1 VQRRLYNPLK
11 IFILISV
18 AILLCLLRIN
28 VRAAPTLEIGDDA
41 PSFTLPDNQD
51 RQRSLGEFKSQWI
64 VLYFYPKDDTPGCT
78 AEACHFRD
86 DFKLLESLG
95 AQVVGI
101 SVDDSLSHKKFAEKY
116 KLPFPLLS
124 DASGEV
130 ADRYNALNNF
140 LVIKLA
146 KRYTYLINPQ
156 GKIAK
161 IYLSVNTSKHSQEII
176 EDLKKL
182 KE

>member
-1 VQRRLYNPLK
+1 MK
-11 IFILISV
+11 IFILISF
-18 AILLCLLRIN
+18 AIAFYLFRVN
-28 VRAAPTLEIGDDA
+28 VMAAPILKIGDDA
-41 PSFTLPDNQD
+41 PTFTLPD
-51 RQRSLGEFKSQWI
+51 SLGNQVSLNDYKGKWV

-78 AEACHFRD
+78 TEACHFRD
-86 DFKLLESLG
+86 DFKSLEAIG
-95 AQVVGI
+95 AKVIGVSI
-101 SVDDSLSHKKFAEKY
+101 DDSFSHKKFAEKY
-116 KLPFPLLS
+116 NLPFPLLS

-130 ADRYNALNNF
+130 ASRYGALNNF

-161 IYLSVNTSKHSQEII
+161 IYLSVDTSKHSQEII

>member
-1 VQRRLYNPLK
+1 M
-11 IFILISV
+11 
-18 AILLCLLRIN
+18 
-28 VRAAPTLEIGDDA
+28 AAPTLKPGDDA
-41 PSFTLPDNQD
+41 PHFSLPDNQG
-51 RQRSLGEFKSQWI
+51 RQVNLNDFKGKWV

-78 AEACHFRD
+78 TEACHFRD
-86 DFKLLESLG
+86 DFKLLENLG
-95 AQVVGI
+95 AQVIGMSI
-101 SVDDSLSHKKFAEKY
+101 DDSFSHKKFAEKY
-116 KLPFPLLS
+116 NLPFPLLS

-130 ADRYNALNNF
+130 ASLYDALNNF

-161 IYLSVNTSKHSQEII
+161 IYLSVDTSKHSQEII

>member
-1 VQRRLYNPLK
+1 MK
-11 IFILISV
+11 IFILISF
-18 AILLCLLRIN
+18 AIALYLFRVN
-28 VRAAPTLEIGDDA
+28 VMAAPILKIGEDA
-41 PSFTLPDNQD
+41 PTFTLPDSQGNQV
-51 RQRSLGEFKSQWI
+51 SLDDYKGKWA

-78 AEACHFRD
+78 KEACQFRD
-86 DFKLLESLG
+86 DFKTLEALG
-95 AQVVGI
+95 AKVIGI
-101 SVDDSLSHKKFAEKY
+101 SIDDSFSHQKFAEKY
-116 KLPFPLLS
+116 NLPFPLLS

-130 ADRYNALNNF
+130 ADRYGALNNF

-161 IYLSVNTSKHSQEII
+161 IYLSVDTSKHSQEII

>member
-1 VQRRLYNPLK
+1 M
-11 IFILISV
+11 
-18 AILLCLLRIN
+18 
-28 VRAAPTLEIGDDA
+28 AAPILKSGDDA
-41 PSFTLPDNQD
+41 PNFTLPDNQG
-51 RQRSLGEFKSQWI
+51 RQVSLSDFKSKWV

-78 AEACHFRD
+78 TEACHFRD
-86 DFKLLESLG
+86 DFKLLENLG
-95 AQVVGI
+95 AQVVGMSI
-101 SVDDSLSHKKFAEKY
+101 DDSFSHKKFAEKY
-116 KLPFPLLS
+116 NLPFPLLS

-130 ADRYNALNNF
+130 ASLYGALNNF

-161 IYLSVNTSKHSQEII
+161 IYLSVDTSKHSQEII

>member
-1 VQRRLYNPLK
+1 M
-11 IFILISV
+11 
-18 AILLCLLRIN
+18 
-28 VRAAPTLEIGDDA
+28 AAPILKIGDDA
-41 PSFTLPDNQD
+41 PTFSLPG
-51 RQRSLGEFKSQWI
+51 GEGKQVNLIDYKGKWV

-78 AEACHFRD
+78 REACQFRD
-86 DFKLLESLG
+86 DFKILETLG
-95 AQVVGI
+95 AKVIGV
-101 SVDDSLSHKKFAEKY
+101 SVDDSFSHKKFAEKY
-116 KLPFPLLS
+116 NLPFPLLS

-130 ADRYNALNNF
+130 ADRYGALNNF

-161 IYLSVNTSKHSQEII
+161 IYLSVDTSRHSQEII
-176 EDLKKL
+176 EDLKRL

>member
-1 VQRRLYNPLK
+1 MSAPILK
-11 IFILISV
+11 
-18 AILLCLLRIN
+18 
-28 VRAAPTLEIGDDA
+28 IGDDA
-41 PSFTLPDNQD
+41 PIFSLPDSEGQQVNLID
-51 RQRSLGEFKSQWI
+51 YKNKWV

-78 AEACHFRD
+78 KEACQFRD
-86 DFKLLESLG
+86 DFKMLETLG
-95 AQVVGI
+95 AKVIGV
-101 SVDDSLSHKKFAEKY
+101 SVDDSFSHKKFAEKY
-116 KLPFPLLS
+116 NLPFPLLS

-130 ADRYNALNNF
+130 ADRYGALNNF

-161 IYLSVNTSKHSQEII
+161 IYLSVDTSKHSQEII
-176 EDLKKL
+176 EDLKKF

>member
-1 VQRRLYNPLK
+1 MK
-11 IFILISV
+11 IFILISF
-18 AILLCLLRIN
+18 AIAFYLFRVN
-28 VRAAPTLEIGDDA
+28 VMAAPILKVGDDA
-41 PSFTLPDNQD
+41 PTFTLPD
-51 RQRSLGEFKSQWI
+51 SLGNQVSLNDYKGKWV

-78 AEACHFRD
+78 TEACHFRD
-86 DFKLLESLG
+86 DFKSLEAIG
-95 AQVVGI
+95 AKVIGVSI
-101 SVDDSLSHKKFAEKY
+101 DDSFSHKKFAEKY
-116 KLPFPLLS
+116 NLPFPLLS

-130 ADRYNALNNF
+130 ASRYGALNNF

-161 IYLSVNTSKHSQEII
+161 IYLSVDTSKHSQEII
-176 EDLKKL
+176 DDLKGL

>member
-1 VQRRLYNPLK
+1 MK
-11 IFILISV
+11 IFIIICV
-18 AILLCLLRIN
+18 AIFIYLFRIN
-28 VRAAPTLEIGDDA
+28 IMAAPILKSGDDA
-41 PSFTLPDNQD
+41 PNFTLPDNQG
-51 RQRSLGEFKSQWI
+51 RQVSLSDFKSKWV

-78 AEACHFRD
+78 TEACHFRD
-86 DFKLLESLG
+86 DFKLLENLG
-95 AQVVGI
+95 AQVVGMSI
-101 SVDDSLSHKKFAEKY
+101 DDSFSHKKFAEKY
-116 KLPFPLLS
+116 NLPFPLLS

-130 ADRYNALNNF
+130 ASLYGALNNF

-161 IYLSVNTSKHSQEII
+161 IYLSVDTSKHSQEII

-182 KE
+182 RE

>member
-1 VQRRLYNPLK
+1 MK
-11 IFILISV
+11 IFILISL
-18 AILLCLLRIN
+18 AIAFYLFRVN
-28 VRAAPTLEIGDDA
+28 VMAAPILKVGDDA
-41 PSFTLPDNQD
+41 PTFSLPD
-51 RQRSLGEFKSQWI
+51 SLGNQVSLNDYKSKWV

-78 AEACHFRD
+78 TEACHFRD

-95 AQVVGI
+95 AKVIGI
-101 SVDDSLSHKKFAEKY
+101 SIDDSFSHKKFAEKY
-116 KLPFPLLS
+116 NLPFPLLS

-130 ADRYNALNNF
+130 ADRYGALNNF

-146 KRYTYLINPQ
+146 KRYTFLINPQ

-161 IYLSVNTSKHSQEII
+161 IYLSVDTSKHSQEII
-176 EDLKKL
+176 EDLKKF

>member
-1 VQRRLYNPLK
+1 MK
-11 IFILISV
+11 IFILISL
-18 AILLCLLRIN
+18 AIAFYLFRVN
-28 VRAAPTLEIGDDA
+28 VMAAPILKVGDDA
-41 PSFTLPDNQD
+41 PTFTLPD
-51 RQRSLGEFKSQWI
+51 SLGNQVSLNDYKGKWV

-78 AEACHFRD
+78 TEACHFRD
-86 DFKLLESLG
+86 DFKSLEAIG
-95 AQVVGI
+95 AKVIGVSI
-101 SVDDSLSHKKFAEKY
+101 DDSFSHKKFAEKY
-116 KLPFPLLS
+116 NLPFPLLS

-130 ADRYNALNNF
+130 ASRYGALNNF

-161 IYLSVNTSKHSQEII
+161 IYLSVDTSKHSQEII
-176 EDLKKL
+176 DDLKVL

>member
-1 VQRRLYNPLK
+1 LK
-11 IFILISV
+11 IFILISL
-18 AILLCLLRIN
+18 AIFFYLFRVN
-28 VRAAPTLEIGDDA
+28 VIAAPILKIGDDA
-41 PSFTLPDNQD
+41 PTFSLPG
-51 RQRSLGEFKSQWI
+51 GEGKQVNLIDYKGKWV

-78 AEACHFRD
+78 REACQFRD
-86 DFKLLESLG
+86 DFKILETLG
-95 AQVVGI
+95 AKVIGV
-101 SVDDSLSHKKFAEKY
+101 SVDDSFSHKKFAEKY
-116 KLPFPLLS
+116 NLPFPLLS

-130 ADRYNALNNF
+130 ADRYGALNNF

-161 IYLSVNTSKHSQEII
+161 IYLSVDTSRHSQEII
-176 EDLKKL
+176 EDLKRL

>member
-1 VQRRLYNPLK
+1 MK
-11 IFILISV
+11 IFILISF
-18 AILLCLLRIN
+18 AIALYLFRVN
-28 VRAAPTLEIGDDA
+28 VMAAPILKIGEDA
-41 PSFTLPDNQD
+41 PTFTLPDSQGNQV
-51 RQRSLGEFKSQWI
+51 SLNDYKGKWA

-78 AEACHFRD
+78 KEACQFRD
-86 DFKLLESLG
+86 DFKTLEALG
-95 AQVVGI
+95 AKVIGI
-101 SVDDSLSHKKFAEKY
+101 SIDDSFSHQKFAEKY
-116 KLPFPLLS
+116 NLPFPLLS

-130 ADRYNALNNF
+130 ADRYGALNNF

-146 KRYTYLINPQ
+146 KRYTYLINSQ

-161 IYLSVNTSKHSQEII
+161 IYLSVDTSKHSQEII

>member
-1 VQRRLYNPLK
+1 M
-11 IFILISV
+11 
-18 AILLCLLRIN
+18 
-28 VRAAPTLEIGDDA
+28 AAPTLKPGDDA
-41 PSFTLPDNQD
+41 PHFSLPDNQG
-51 RQRSLGEFKSQWI
+51 RQVNLNDFRGKWV

-78 AEACHFRD
+78 TEACHFRD
-86 DFKLLESLG
+86 DFKLLENLG
-95 AQVVGI
+95 AQVIGMSI
-101 SVDDSLSHKKFAEKY
+101 DDSFSHKKFAEKY
-116 KLPFPLLS
+116 NLPFPLLS

-130 ADRYNALNNF
+130 ASLYGALNNF

-161 IYLSVNTSKHSQEII
+161 IYLSVDTSKHSQEII

>member
-1 VQRRLYNPLK
+1 MK
-11 IFILISV
+11 IFIVICVGIFIYLF
-18 AILLCLLRIN
+18 RIN
-28 VRAAPTLEIGDDA
+28 IMAAPTLKPGDDA
-41 PSFTLPDNQD
+41 PNFSLPDNQG
-51 RQRSLGEFKSQWI
+51 RQVNLNDFKGKWV

-78 AEACHFRD
+78 TEACHFRD
-86 DFKLLESLG
+86 DFKLLENLG
-95 AQVVGI
+95 AQVVGMSI
-101 SVDDSLSHKKFAEKY
+101 DDSFSHKKFAEKY
-116 KLPFPLLS
+116 NLPFPLLS

-130 ADRYNALNNF
+130 ASLYGALNNF
-140 LVIKLA
+140 LVVKLA

-161 IYLSVNTSKHSQEII
+161 IYLSVDTSKHSQEII

>member
-1 VQRRLYNPLK
+1 MAFYLFRV
-11 IFILISV
+11 
-18 AILLCLLRIN
+18 N
-28 VRAAPTLEIGDDA
+28 VMAAPILKIGDDA
-41 PSFTLPDNQD
+41 PSFKLPDSQGNQINSND
-51 RQRSLGEFKSQWI
+51 FKGKWI

-78 AEACHFRD
+78 TEACHFRD

-95 AQVVGI
+95 AKVIGI
-101 SVDDSLSHKKFAEKY
+101 SIDDSFSHKKFAEKY
-116 KLPFPLLS
+116 NLPFPLLS

-130 ADRYNALNNF
+130 ASRYGALNNF

-161 IYLSVNTSKHSQEII
+161 IYLSVDTSKHSQEII
-176 EDLKKL
+176 DDLKAL